1 MKRDYLARL
10 RGGENLSLREQIMM
24 IVTLSMPAIMAQIS
38 SIIMQYID
46 TSMVGRLGSAESAS
60 IGLVASSTW
69 LMGGLLSAAVMGF
82 TVQVAQKI
90 GAGREREARDIM
102 KHGFVFAVAFA
113 LLLALIGAAVS
124 WHLPVFLGGGEDIRR
139 DSASYF
145 FIFALSLPAM
155 QVCSLS
161 GGMLQASGNMRLPG
175 LLNVMMCFL
184 DVVFNMLFIFP
195 AREVMGITVPGLD
208 LGVAG
213 ASLGTAMSQVVTA
226 VIMTACLLLRSPMLR
241 LRRGERTRFNSLYL
255 KIGARVALPAAL
267 EQTVMCS
274 AYIMATKIVSPLGN
288 VAIAANSFAVTA
300 ESLCYMP
307 GYGIGAA
314 STTLIG
320 QSIGAGRRNLTR
332 RLGWLCTVFGMC
344 VMTLSGVLM
353 FFAAPYMIG
362 FLSPDPE
369 VVALGTKVLRI
380 EAFAEPMYAASIIA
394 SGVFRGAGDTLASG
408 LMNFLS
414 MWLVRLPL
422 SAYLATRM
430 GLVGVWIAMCIELCV
445 RGVLFLIRLSGRRWE
460 KEALDGGR

>member
-1 MKRDYLARL
+1 MKKDYLARL
-10 RGGENLSLREQIMM
+10 RSGEALSIREQIVM

-69 LMGGLLSAAVMGF
+69 LMNGLLSAAVTGF

-102 KHGFVFAVAFA
+102 KHGFVFAVAVGIV
-113 LLLALIGAAVS
+113 LAIVGAAVS
-124 WHLPVFLGGGEDIRR
+124 WHLPLFLGGGESIRY
-139 DSASYF
+139 DSAMYF
-145 FIFALSLPAM
+145 LIFSLSLPAV
-155 QVCSLS
+155 QICSLS

-175 LLNVMMCFL
+175 LLNVIMCFL

-195 AREVMGITVPGLD
+195 SREVFGIFIPGAG

-226 VIMTACLLLRSPMLR
+226 VIMATCLLLRSPMLR
-241 LRRGERTRFNSLYL
+241 LRRGEKTRFNPVYL
-255 KIGARVALPAAL
+255 KTGIRVALPVAL

-320 QSIGAGRRNLTR
+320 QSIGAGRKSLTR

-344 VMTLSGVLM
+344 VMTVSGVLM

-369 VVALGTKVLRI
+369 VVALGTLVLRI
-380 EAFAEPMYAASIIA
+380 EAFAEPMYAASIAA
-394 SGVFRGAGDTLASG
+394 SGVFRGAGDTLASS

-422 SAYLATRM
+422 SALLASRM
-430 GLVGVWIAMCIELCV
+430 GLVGVWVAMCIELCV
-445 RGVLFLIRLSGRRWE
+445 RGVLFLIRLAGHKWE
-460 KEALDGGR
+460 KDAL